1 MIRKT
6 DTDHDRDAGNDENL
20 SPEQEK
26 VRVRQTKE
34 SVQDAIAKLTGEPVA
49 APPTEADGSE
59 DSDPGSGDHDRGH
72 DRGARDV
79 KHPPIP
85 ETGKH

>member
-49 APPTEADGSE
+49 APPTEADGSG
-59 DSDPGSGDHDRGH
+59 DPGSGDHDRGT
-72 DRGARDV
+72 RDV
-79 KHPPIP
+79 KHSPIP